1 MNRMRTSMRWVG
13 LVGAAM
19 AAVAAA
25 VTLSAVFGWW
35 QVGDQST
42 ISAPA
47 EPTTTTGVAALI
59 VMIALTGALLWATI
73 ARKVSARWW
82 LPATGA
88 YLAGYL
94 IAVIGRT
101 TEAEVIGANIGA
113 GLAILFL
120 GPLVAA
126 LLVWSLAWTIYLG
139 GLTAPFVS
147 PVQRPAV
154 AG

>member
-1 MNRMRTSMRWVG
+1 MRTSMRWVG

-25 VTLSAVFGWW
+25 VTLSAV
-35 QVGDQST
+35 
-42 ISAPA
+42 
-47 EPTTTTGVAALI
+47 
-59 VMIALTGALLWATI
+59 
-73 ARKVSARWW
+73 
-82 LPATGA
+82 
-88 YLAGYL
+88 
-94 IAVIGRT
+94 IGRT

-120 GPLVAA
+120 GPMVAA